1 MEGQDNSGNVK
12 NEKFSAKSFS
22 DSFFTVPLQHL
33 FRIIKFKVE
42 MKSIRL
48 FFAASLLLAGSAY
61 AEAQTFQISYTE
73 HTDVNGNYTSDQV
86 FILNPWELKNYFR
99 SDSDRAAGATDY
111 AEARGVYE
119 YSNGNCWYW
128 AAEAGADRHYARY
141 VNCEGVILEYGMLVF
156 NNSFGVR
163 PAIWVEK

>member
-1 MEGQDNSGNVK
+1 M
-12 NEKFSAKSFS
+12 
-22 DSFFTVPLQHL
+22 
-33 FRIIKFKVE
+33 
-42 MKSIRL
+42 
-48 FFAASLLLAGSAY
+48 
-61 AEAQTFQISYTE
+61 
-73 HTDVNGNYTSDQV
+73 NGNYTSDQV
-86 FILNPWELKNYFR
+86 FILSPWELENYF
-99 SDSDRAAGATDY
+99 SSNSDRTAGATDY